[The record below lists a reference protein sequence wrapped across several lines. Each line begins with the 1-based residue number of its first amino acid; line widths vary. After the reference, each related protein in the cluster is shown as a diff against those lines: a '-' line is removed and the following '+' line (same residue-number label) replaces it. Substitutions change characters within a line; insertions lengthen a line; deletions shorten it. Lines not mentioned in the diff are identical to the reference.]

1 MYNLRPFMDKI
12 VREEIVKK
20 DNGKK
25 LKKWMGIFQM
35 RIFWVGIFRGKFSR
49 GEFDGLEF
57 SGW

>member
-1 MYNLRPFMDKI
+1 MYNLRPFMDEI

-25 LKKWMGIFQM
+25 LKKWMGIFQV